1 MILTFIPRYRWNPL
15 ARASNETGMGKNGK
29 NADFRPINHYISATV
44 EDKHIVTMEDL
55 YEIAYGI
62 SIVTNIDDLEN
73 HRKALIFKYC
83 FIPEMTV

>member
-1 MILTFIPRYRWNPL
+1 
-15 ARASNETGMGKNGK
+15 MGKNGK
-29 NADFRPINHYISATV
+29 NADFRPINHYISA

>member
-1 MILTFIPRYRWNPL
+1 
-15 ARASNETGMGKNGK
+15 
-29 NADFRPINHYISATV
+29 
-44 EDKHIVTMEDL
+44 MEDL

>member
-1 MILTFIPRYRWNPL
+1 
-15 ARASNETGMGKNGK
+15 
-29 NADFRPINHYISATV
+29 
-44 EDKHIVTMEDL
+44 MEDL

-62 SIVTNIDDLEN
+62 SIVLIVTNIDDLEN